1 MALTELT
8 IKNLKPKDKLYR
20 VADRGGL
27 TLEISPSGSK
37 LWRWSYYHLG
47 KYPVVSLAETRNND
61 YNFTR
66 R

>member
-20 VADRGGL
+20 MTDGGGL

-37 LWRWSYYHLG
+37 LWHCATVIRG
-47 KYPVVSLAETRNND
+47 KGK
-61 YNFTR
+61 
-66 R
+66 

>member
-20 VADRGGL
+20 VADSSGL

-37 LWRWSYYHLG
+37 LWRWRYYHQG
-47 KYPVVSLAETRNND
+47 DVAR
-61 YNFTR
+61 
-66 R
+66 